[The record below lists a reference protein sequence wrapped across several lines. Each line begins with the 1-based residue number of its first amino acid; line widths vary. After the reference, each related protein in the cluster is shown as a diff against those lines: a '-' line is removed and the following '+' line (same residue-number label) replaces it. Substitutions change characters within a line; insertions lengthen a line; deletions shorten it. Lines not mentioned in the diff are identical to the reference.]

1 MKTPK
6 LAFIPLSS
14 EELLLLN
21 NCHLVGTQ
29 NFFVPMVVTKPS
41 GEDHFRIIPS
51 KAGVSVRADITKTF
65 LLLQP
70 FCILD
75 L

>member
-1 MKTPK
+1 MPKIDFTPPSRK
-6 LAFIPLSS
+6 DLF
-14 EELLLLN
+14 LLIN
-21 NCHLVGTQ
+21 RHRVGTQ

-41 GEDHFRIIPS
+41 GEDHFRIIPA
-51 KAGVSVRADITKTF
+51 KAGVSVRADITKAF